1 MKDRWLE
8 WGGRHEA
15 GGLRVE
21 IFDKETIISKEM
33 RRRPVS
39 YLPARASILWTICRA
54 L

>member
-15 GGLRVE
+15 GGLSVE
-21 IFDKETIISKEM
+21 TFDKETIISKEM
-33 RRRPVS
+33 RRRAVS
-39 YLPARASILWTICRA
+39 YLPARASILQTACWT